1 MHGNNNKMI
10 CAMQENDSLLFL
22 NLQQKIVKLSVD
34 YADDGNNNKMIMQ
47 LAVPQTSANLI
58 NMFSSD
64 N

>member
-1 MHGNNNKMI
+1 MI